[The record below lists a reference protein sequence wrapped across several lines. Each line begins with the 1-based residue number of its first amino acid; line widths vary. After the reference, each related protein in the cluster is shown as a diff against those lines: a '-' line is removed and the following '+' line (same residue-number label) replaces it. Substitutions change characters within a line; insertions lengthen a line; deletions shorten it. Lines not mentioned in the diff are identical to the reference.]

1 MKMQIPSQWN
11 KKVMIPVRTKAFQ
24 AAAKLMNQKNF
35 NPAEKATH
43 KKLSTRV
50 A

>member
-11 KKVMIPVRTKAFQ
+11 QKVMIPVRMKTFQ

-43 KKLSTRV
+43 KKSSTRV